1 MLKLN
6 DFAKYVMMINLAHG
20 FDGVP
25 SEIDTTE
32 KCKAM
37 IYALAL
43 VITEISEA
51 IEGVRK
57 QDYLNLQEELADAII
72 RILHI
77 CAVMDIDIE
86 KAIREKMIINESREY
101 LHGKVC

>member
-6 DFAKYVMMINLAHG
+6 NYAKYVKMINLAHG

-25 SEIDTTE
+25 SEIDTPE

-51 IEGVRK
+51 IEGVREK
-57 QDYLNLQEELADAII
+57 DYLNLQEELADAII